1 LSHPTTVCPRGT
13 ISTDMCEGPT
23 PQQRYVHNSEP
34 FATTSPFNRATE
46 ARNTGA
52 WNRNTARPGAA
63 ARRDDD
69 TATREAPFM
78 AARAKGAAIRRTAN
92 DMMPHRDTC
101 AQCTG
106 QRTVF
111 GGDVSKRWVQTYEQY
126 IVHHQRLIGQAPHNN
141 GRLTAPDDS
150 PLRVLVSF
158 ESLRSAAST
167 IHTLINAVQHGC
179 RGSCCGEDCV

>member
-1 LSHPTTVCPRGT
+1 MRPRGT
-13 ISTDMCEGPT
+13 ISTNLCETPT

-52 WNRNTARPGAA
+52 WNRNTARPGAT

-78 AARAKGAAIRRTAN
+78 AARARGAAIRRTAN
-92 DMMPHRDTC
+92 DMMPHRGRLRAMHRAAD
-101 AQCTG
+101 
-106 QRTVF
+106 VF
-111 GGDVSKRWVQTYEQY
+111 GGGVSKRWVQTYEQY
-126 IVHHQRLIGQAPHNN
+126 IVHHQRLIGQALHNN

-167 IHTLINAVQHGC
+167 IHTLINAV
-179 RGSCCGEDCV
+179 